1 MNGQGQ
7 ECYGF
12 SLDEKKKRVSFVFLC
27 TNGVRGFVKGK
38 DMGQSQAAHSMVGRM
53 LDYFGAHSTTHPNQH
68 RHENTDTSHLRAS
81 IIPAV
86 GQCATAVI
94 FTGGWQQG
102 KGCYSLAVFCSIH

>member
-7 ECYGF
+7 ECYGC
-12 SLDEKKKRVSFVFLC
+12 SLDEKKKRVSFIFLC

-38 DMGQSQAAHSMVGRM
+38 DMGQSQGAHSMVGRI

-94 FTGGWQQG
+94 FTGGWQRG
-102 KGCYSLAVFCSIH
+102 EGCHSLAVFYSIH